1 MRYFLYLLIIFH
13 AFSKGFKK
21 MKLLKFSI
29 NLLFC
34 IGLIVL
40 LPSVSKADNLIDFNE
55 GRGVGVG
62 QDTFQINNVKINAT
76 IPDASSSTGTRI
88 IPVYYDITFRFDAST
103 LQLVPI
109 ISTLREQSR
118 NCSIVELSVLNQENN
133 QPISGVNVTI
143 DQMTLVTDA
152 KGFVRFTDV
161 SSGWVILNLSKDGFL
176 ANTQSL
182 NLSCTKVN
190 AVEMRL
196 QARTTTPDNTTT
208 PNSNNNSNNNSSGSS
223 STTAIPSPD
232 NIPKQSM
239 VMSLDWGDNPR
250 DLDLHVTGP
259 SPNTPSTYK
268 NKENRFHVYFSNTK
282 SPDSSVVLNVDLFS
296 AIKPEVTNINL
307 PSGRSL
313 LNAGVYRVSVQHFA
327 GNGSIANANAKVTLK
342 IGDGVEQT
350 FIPVPN
356 AGGLEGKTGDLW
368 VVCEI
373 TVDDNGRMNVTPIN
387 QYRSN
392 INPSDVE

>member
-1 MRYFLYLLIIFH
+1 
-13 AFSKGFKK
+13 

-29 NLLFC
+29 NILFW
-34 IGLIVL
+34 IGLMLL
-40 LPSVSKADNLIDFNE
+40 LPQVSRADNLIDFSE
-55 GRGVGVG
+55 GQGVGVG

-76 IPDASSSTGTRI
+76 IPDANSSTGTRI
-88 IPVYYDITFRFDAST
+88 IPVYYDITFRFDALT

-118 NCSIVELSVLNQENN
+118 NCSIVELYVLNQENN
-133 QPISGVNVTI
+133 QPISGVNVTV
-143 DQMTLVTDA
+143 DQLTLVTDA

-161 SSGWVILNLSKDGFL
+161 ASGRIILNLSKDGFF

-182 NLSCTKVN
+182 NLSCAKVN
-190 AVEMRL
+190 ASEIRL
-196 QARTTTPDNTTT
+196 QARTMTTDNSTTPST
-208 PNSNNNSNNNSSGSS
+208 NNNSNNSSSGTS
-223 STTAIPSPD
+223 STTPILDS
-232 NIPKQSM
+232 IPKQSM

-282 SPDSSVVLNVDLFS
+282 SPDGSVVLNVDQFS
-296 AIKPEVTNINL
+296 AIKPETTNINL
-307 PSGRSL
+307 PSGKTL

-342 IGDGVEQT
+342 IGDGAEQT
-350 FIPVPN
+350 FVPIPN
-356 AGGLEGKTGDLW
+356 AGGLDGKPGDLW

-373 TVDDNGRMNVTPIN
+373 IVDDSGHITVSSVN
-387 QYRSN
+387 QYYSSV
-392 INPSDVE
+392 NPSDVE